1 MEMERMTRARCPI
14 SGFFPFSAPLC
25 LAAFAAFTTTSL
37 LPPVLGES
45 VVEAVEPSVL
55 HLPRWL
61 SCNGTDWT
69 GLSSTLS
76 ATSLLPW
83 DESKDPFP
91 GLPRICTHLDE
102 DLVMWMMGDLLL
114 PNWPVPGTE
123 DVWEKIRKL
132 QYRCGQ
138 DVVGLQETEVSCVDP
153 PGEESLCLY
162 GLVSAE
168 ACMSVMFARYP
179 DALASLWHTALLSA
193 KMLRWLLHS
202 ERKMLEFLDSS
213 GWPFS
218 LEDIGNIVH
227 VYADALTEFED
238 SSPDEP
244 GVRIA
249 AYLRPAIRPWSLD
262 SESGRSAA
270 AAARASLA
278 MVASWRWQPS
288 LRGSCPPDPKE
299 AAARSI
305 RIWAFGTHCSVMA
318 EPVASIAILMPEE
331 FQLDVAWHGTADYC
345 GHHSGDWPIV
355 KADHGPMRQLYEK
368 HWTST
373 SKNVDG
379 HKDSLQ
385 DLEGFLQAFQNML
398 ADDADFQKADLA
410 LCSEPA
416 IACLPMHR
424 AGRPVIGYF
433 GVHIAFMVDGYDS
446 QVALYSGFTELAK
459 DPRNT
464 LATKSPYISWQLYGH
479 LPLKIPAI
487 MPLSLYTQPAL
498 YSGTL
503 AQGVLLNKRPVHFWD
518 RRLMLETIAR
528 HNNFDWIFF
537 DANELR
543 GARYQHWCS
552 YRAGVYF
559 PYDWLQTM
567 AFFDWVNMGIPT
579 FVPDTPMFTFTHQGT
594 NSKTAWPAT
603 MWRPPR
609 EVFGYQYSDWND
621 LEGRVFWWQLTDF
634 KSLPGVQVF
643 TSVAQL
649 FQGLASQ
656 ERLWEVSGQLRQ
668 AHLVRTVS
676 AADFWRQ
683 AILRALSR

>member
-1 MEMERMTRARCPI
+1 
-14 SGFFPFSAPLC
+14 
-25 LAAFAAFTTTSL
+25 
-37 LPPVLGES
+37 
-45 VVEAVEPSVL
+45 
-55 HLPRWL
+55 
-61 SCNGTDWT
+61 
-69 GLSSTLS
+69 
-76 ATSLLPW
+76 
-83 DESKDPFP
+83 
-91 GLPRICTHLDE
+91 
-102 DLVMWMMGDLLL
+102 
-114 PNWPVPGTE
+114 
-123 DVWEKIRKL
+123 
-132 QYRCGQ
+132 
-138 DVVGLQETEVSCVDP
+138 
-153 PGEESLCLY
+153 
-162 GLVSAE
+162 
-168 ACMSVMFARYP
+168 
-179 DALASLWHTALLSA
+179 
-193 KMLRWLLHS
+193 
-202 ERKMLEFLDSS
+202 
-213 GWPFS
+213 
-218 LEDIGNIVH
+218 
-227 VYADALTEFED
+227 
-238 SSPDEP
+238 
-244 GVRIA
+244 
-249 AYLRPAIRPWSLD
+249 
-262 SESGRSAA
+262 
-270 AAARASLA
+270 
-278 MVASWRWQPS
+278 
-288 LRGSCPPDPKE
+288 
-299 AAARSI
+299 
-305 RIWAFGTHCSVMA
+305 
-318 EPVASIAILMPEE
+318 
-331 FQLDVAWHGTADYC
+331 
-345 GHHSGDWPIV
+345 
-355 KADHGPMRQLYEK
+355 
-368 HWTST
+368 
-373 SKNVDG
+373 
-379 HKDSLQ
+379 
-385 DLEGFLQAFQNML
+385 
-398 ADDADFQKADLA
+398 
-410 LCSEPA
+410 
-416 IACLPMHR
+416 MHR

-528 HNNFDWIFF
+528 HNSFDWIFF
-537 DANELR
+537 DANELI

-579 FVPDTPMFTFTHQGT
+579 FVPDTPMFTFTQQGT
-594 NSKTAWPAT
+594 NSRTGWPAT

-656 ERLWEVSGQLRQ
+656 EHLWEVSGQLRQ

-683 AILRALSR
+683 ALLRALSR